1 MAQFFSPVHIAVFNG
16 GTNTYVTIYDEIL
29 YHTGYDGYQ
38 DEVGYLGIAIQ
49 LACALSLLIICK
61 WIDWTR
67 KF

>member
-1 MAQFFSPVHIAVFNG
+1 MG

-29 YHTGYDGYQ
+29 YHTGYDDYQ

-49 LACALSLLIICK
+49 LACALSLLAICK

-67 KF
+67 TF